1 MDEHQSED
9 GLMLAARQNRA
20 AFAQIYQRYAPL
32 IYRYL
37 LTKVSNRQDAQDLT
51 AQTFAAA
58 LHKFDSYRGDGSLA
72 AWLTVIAR
80 NRAISYYRSR
90 RREIPLD
97 DETPLMAAA
106 TEEIVGRRLR
116 LEAVLAALE
125 KLPQERAEVIRLRIF
140 GELSTAE
147 TAQVMGKSEA
157 AVKMLLLRAL
167 RDLRQYVTQEERE
180 T

>member
-1 MDEHQSED
+1 
-9 GLMLAARQNRA
+9 MLVAARENPA
-20 AFAQIYQRYAPL
+20 AFAQIYQRYAPH

-37 LTKVSNRQDAQDLT
+37 LTKVNNQQDAQDLT

-58 LHKFDSYRGDGSLA
+58 LQKFNGFRADGSLA

-80 NRAISYYRSR
+80 NYAISHYRR
-90 RREIPLD
+90 KRHEVPLD
-97 DETPLMAAA
+97 DEMPLTTLP

-116 LEAVLAALE
+116 LASILAALDR
-125 KLPQERAEVIRLRIF
+125 LPAERAEVIRLRIF

-167 RDLRQYVTQEERE
+167 RDLRQYVVREEKE
-180 T
+180 S